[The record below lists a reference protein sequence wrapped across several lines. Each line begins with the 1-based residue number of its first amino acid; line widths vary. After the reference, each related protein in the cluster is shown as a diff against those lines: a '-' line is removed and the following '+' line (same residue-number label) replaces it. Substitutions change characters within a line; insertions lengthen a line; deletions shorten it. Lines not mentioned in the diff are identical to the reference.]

1 MNGILP
7 RWADSIIIGEV
18 KAAGR
23 MELSRQ
29 PLNPAWGRGSDV
41 KGEIEGSLEIGQ
53 CYQKKKWG
61 DLAIRGKS
69 LLEGNDMRKL

>member
-7 RWADSIIIGEV
+7 RWADGIIIGEV
-18 KAAGR
+18 KDAGR
-23 MELSRQ
+23 ME
-29 PLNPAWGRGSDV
+29 PLNPAWGKGSDV

-69 LLEGNDMRKL
+69 PWKEMT